1 MLKWL
6 SIITLLA
13 LAAGV
18 VVGATAAGTGDQGLI
33 GLATEVEYIGALW
46 LNLLRMTV
54 IPLVFS
60 LLVTG
65 VASVADAASTGRL
78 AARSIWVFAVLLIA
92 ATTSPASLSRSSC
105 PSGRL
110 IRKPPPT
117 SLPAPAGNPSS
128 PHPRRRSASGWPVS
142 RRATPSRPL
151 PRARFCHWWCSRCSS
166 ALPQPSSLQRS
177 ASRWSP
183 SSAP

>member
-18 VVGATAAGTGDQGLI
+18 AVGAMVAGTGDQGLV
-33 GLATEVEYIGALW
+33 GLTTEVEYIGSLW

-78 AARSIWVFAVLLIA
+78 AARSIFVF
-92 ATTSPASLSRSSC
+92 
-105 PSGRL
+105 GD
-110 IRKPPPT
+110 RK
-117 SLPAPAGNPSS
+117 S
-128 PHPRRRSASGWPVS
+128 VV
-142 RRATPSRPL
+142 
-151 PRARFCHWWCSRCSS
+151 
-166 ALPQPSSLQRS
+166 
-177 ASRWSP
+177 
-183 SSAP
+183 